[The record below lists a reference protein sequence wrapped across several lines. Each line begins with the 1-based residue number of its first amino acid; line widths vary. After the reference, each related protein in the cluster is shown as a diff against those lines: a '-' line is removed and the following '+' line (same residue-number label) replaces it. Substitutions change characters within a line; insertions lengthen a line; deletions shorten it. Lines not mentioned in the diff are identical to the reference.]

1 MTNVTEYDPVGCP
14 VADCEYR
21 DGIRSVAGH
30 VSGAEDAA
38 HSWDRLGYANA
49 RDFVMTEKRRQMGDG
64 DGTPATDA
72 VVADANGDAG
82 ADGGADGETTDER
95 ATAGGPEPDT
105 PDADSDAAALESDAP
120 EPFELGFERDVM
132 VLFQLARE
140 SDFDSLDDLD
150 AFELVNLYTL
160 LSDLRGSAE
169 AARKDVRDV
178 LLEKVHDDREISSDL
193 GSVERRTYRRQHVK
207 DEETVRAVLRDA
219 DVDPA
224 SVRSFDKS
232 KLTDAVEDTDIE
244 AEAVFDVE
252 EKSQIRKA
260 DTDDE
265 QRRRRF
271 EGLPDDLREFVTDS

>member
-30 VSGAEDAA
+30 VSGTEDAA

-49 RDFVMTEKRRQMGDG
+49 RDFVMTEKRRQMDG
-64 DGTPATDA
+64 DGTPATNA
-72 VVADANGDAG
+72 VVVDANGDAG
-82 ADGGADGETTDER
+82 AGGDADGATTDGR
-95 ATAGGPEPDT
+95 ATVGGTESNA
-105 PDADSDAAALESDAP
+105 ADSESGAS

-150 AFELVNLYTL
+150 VFELVNLYTL

-169 AARKDVRDV
+169 ASRKDVRDV
-178 LLEKVHDDREISSDL
+178 LLEKVHDERTIPSDL
-193 GSVERRTYRRQHVK
+193 GSVERRTYRRQYVK
-207 DEETVRAVLRDA
+207 DEETVRTVLRDA
-219 DVDPA
+219 DVDPE

-232 KLTDAVEDTDIE
+232 KLKDAVEDTDLE
-244 AEAVFDVE
+244 AEAVFDIQ

-271 EGLPDDLREFVTDS
+271 EGLPDDLRKFVTDS